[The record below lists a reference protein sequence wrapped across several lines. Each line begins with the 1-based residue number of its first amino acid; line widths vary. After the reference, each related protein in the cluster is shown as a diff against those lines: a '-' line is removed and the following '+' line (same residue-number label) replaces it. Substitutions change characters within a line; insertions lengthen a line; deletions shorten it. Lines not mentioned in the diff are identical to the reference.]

1 MNASAILLI
10 LISTFMHAGWNLLA
24 RSRRN
29 EHTFFLRLLWSTT
42 IIGLAPFLAAE
53 ILLPAL
59 PASAWRA
66 VLASGTICGVY
77 FFGLARAYG
86 NGDFTVVYPVS
97 RALPIVLVGL
107 ADIMRGRVPSIWGGL
122 GMILVAGTCVLIPL
136 DSLRRFSW
144 RSHLNRTTLWMILT
158 AMGTVGYT
166 IIDKTA
172 SETLRAGP
180 ASAARYGYMFIT
192 IAGLV
197 YWLCLKLFGRPAED
211 AESVG
216 WKTPVLASLL
226 NYGSYFL
233 VLWAYQIARRA
244 GYVVAFRQF
253 SIVIGVV
260 LGLIWFR
267 EKGAVVRLVATAIM
281 VLGLLL
287 IALLG

>member
-42 IIGLAPFLAAE
+42 VIGLAPFLAAE
-53 ILLPAL
+53 IVLPAL

-122 GMILVAGTCVLIPL
+122 GMILVAGTCVVIPL

-158 AMGTVGYT
+158 ALGTVGYT
-166 IIDKTA
+166 IIDKSA

-180 ASAARYGYMFIT
+180 VSAARYGYMFF
-192 IAGLV
+192 AVSSLA
-197 YWLCLKLFGRPAED
+197 YWLCLKLFGRPSED
-211 AESVG
+211 AQSVG
-216 WKTPVLASLL
+216 WKVPALAALL
-226 NYGSYFL
+226 TYGAYFL
-233 VLWAYQIARRA
+233 VLWAYQIAQRA
-244 GYVVAFRQF
+244 GYIVAFRQF

-260 LGLIWFR
+260 LGVVWFR
-267 EKGAVVRLVATAIM
+267 EKGAVVRLVGTGVM

-287 IALLG
+287 IALFG